1 MCVGFTQCVGVRV
14 PMRSLA
20 PLLPPIP
27 WRGTASG
34 KSTALGHGL
43 GCDGGGSPRPQVM
56 KCVPRSGGAPLPPHG
71 AHRRGGHRWCWG
83 HQAVRHSPWR
93 CRIACV
99 CEGGVPNRPR
109 TLTPRDP
116 ASGRIHQPAGLGE
129 MRPAPA
135 QAPCQHFRGPS
146 TRASNQSRASDRQ
159 TGPPPQGWLGS
170 TRGATYWQGDRW

>member
-1 MCVGFTQCVGVRV
+1 
-14 PMRSLA
+14 MRSLA

-56 KCVPRSGGAPLPPHG
+56 KCVPRGGGAPLPPHV
-71 AHRRGGHRWCWG
+71 AHRRGGHRWCWSY
-83 HQAVRHSPWR
+83 QAVRHSSWR

-129 MRPAPA
+129 
-135 QAPCQHFRGPS
+135 HLSRGPTS
-146 TRASNQSRASDRQ
+146 PPSGTAHRGRRWIVELMKAELATRAECGLYVREVE
-159 TGPPPQGWLGS
+159 
-170 TRGATYWQGDRW
+170 RGAIIRE

>member
-1 MCVGFTQCVGVRV
+1 
-14 PMRSLA
+14 MRSLA

-56 KCVPRSGGAPLPPHG
+56 KCVPRSGGAPLPSHG

-129 MRPAPA
+129 MRPAPTEPNASLSCFRIPDPQTDRLLSGSRLRPSRVRPIGFSPIDAPSPKLCSA
-135 QAPCQHFRGPS
+135 QAGEV
-146 TRASNQSRASDRQ
+146 A
-159 TGPPPQGWLGS
+159 G
-170 TRGATYWQGDRW
+170 